1 MTEVLKIGR
10 GQHFQARG
18 HSIFPIR
25 TDPKAANNIFYLFS
39 SGCNF
44 FTSGFVYATLPFNRL
59 TRLPQY
65 KPFAKNLTNK
75 RANNQI
81 LYKKRCIKE
90 QVYVSAFSSLVKVSK
105 TVFLV

>member
-1 MTEVLKIGR
+1 MLPEAAGR

-44 FTSGFVYATLPFNRL
+44 LQVGLFTQL
-59 TRLPQY
+59 
-65 KPFAKNLTNK
+65 
-75 RANNQI
+75 
-81 LYKKRCIKE
+81 CH
-90 QVYVSAFSSLVKVSK
+90 
-105 TVFLV
+105 